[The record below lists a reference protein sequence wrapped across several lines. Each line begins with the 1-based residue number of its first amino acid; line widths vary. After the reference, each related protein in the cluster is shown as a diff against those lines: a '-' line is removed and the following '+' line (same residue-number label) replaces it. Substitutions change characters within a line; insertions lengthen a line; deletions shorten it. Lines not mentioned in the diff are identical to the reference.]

1 MKINLLRSP
10 VLGVAAALIAIP
22 GYAAAQASP
31 QTAQLVSANA
41 TLVRNV
47 DSQNAMQGQTVAAK
61 LTSNVKTTG
70 SIELPKGTMLMGK
83 VEQVQMSSNHGPAEN
98 QAGLRWA
105 RLSDGHKI
113 PVKATL
119 LGAYPAHAGQYYAD
133 TSSNGSLVAGQP
145 HFIPADQKIDQ
156 EPGTLSHVS
165 MHSSV
170 GSNASGVFMS
180 TDRNFNLKKGTEHRV
195 ARSSVIV
202 LREFG
207 GRAIV
212 TAFAKK

>member
-10 VLGVAAALIAIP
+10 VLGIAATLIAIP
-22 GYAAAQASP
+22 GYAAAQASS
-31 QTAQLVSANA
+31 QTMVSANA

-47 DSQNAMQGQTVAAK
+47 NSQNAVQGQTVAAK
-61 LTSNVKTTG
+61 LNSNVKTTG
-70 SIELPKGTMLMGK
+70 SMELPKGTMLMGK
-83 VEQVQMSSNHGPAEN
+83 VEQVQMSSNHGPSKISLVFD
-98 QAGLRWA
+98 QA
-105 RLSDGHKI
+105 RLSDGHTV

-119 LGAYPAHAGQYYAD
+119 LGAYPANAGQYYAD

-170 GSNASGVFMS
+170 ESSASGVFMS
-180 TDRNFNLKKGTEHRV
+180 TDRNVDLKKGTELQI
-195 ARSSVIV
+195 AIAPATPSS
-202 LREFG
+202 G
-207 GRAIV
+207 GMAGGQ
-212 TAFAKK
+212 